1 MLSKIKSWMGL
12 ISLALRAKEKPNGGK
27 FASNTPPEFPGV
39 GTRDITIKT
48 FSLFLFLREIKFYF
62 FRNLVIKILYF
73 I

>member
-12 ISLALRAKEKPNGGK
+12 ISLALRAKGGK